1 MRIWIESKYGETEKE
16 LFGQHKTR
24 LAPKAA
30 DITHKIKGKTKD
42 SMCDNCQ
49 DFNKIKLW
57 TNKSLKLHTVLYL
70 KDVVVNFRS
79 IIQIKD
85 VYNAYVYL
93 ICTPNP
99 SLMKKRT

>member
-1 MRIWIESKYGETEKE
+1 MEK
-16 LFGQHKTR
+16 LKRNFLVNIK
-24 LAPKAA
+24 LVVAPKAE
-30 DITHKIKGKTKD
+30 DITHKIKGKTKE
-42 SMCDNCQ
+42 SMCNNCQ

-85 VYNAYVYL
+85 VHNAYVYL
-93 ICTPNP
+93 ICTINP